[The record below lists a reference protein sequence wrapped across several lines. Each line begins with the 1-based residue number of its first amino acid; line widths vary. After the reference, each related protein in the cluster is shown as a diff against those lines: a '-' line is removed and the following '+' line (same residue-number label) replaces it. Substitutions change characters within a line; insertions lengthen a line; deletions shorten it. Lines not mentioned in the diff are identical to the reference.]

1 MERRRR
7 TPILDL
13 VYLTHQCQGDSRLED
28 ELLLQFRLQTPALC
42 AQLSGLSSTD
52 LEAKG
57 FIAHKLR
64 GSALA
69 VGALRVADAARLL
82 ESEIGGALEPT
93 PAKTMRV
100 SRATAKL
107 EAAVAEAI
115 ARIDRDR
122 G

>member
-1 MERRRR
+1 MGRRRR

-13 VYLTHQCQGDSRLED
+13 VYLTHQCQGDSRLAD

-42 AQLSGLSSTD
+42 AQLSGLPST
-52 LEAKG
+52 APGAQG

-82 ESEIGGALEPT
+82 EGEIGASLDPT
-93 PAKTMRV
+93 PAKNGRV
-100 SRATAKL
+100 SRAIAKL
-107 EAAVAEAI
+107 EATVAEAI
-115 ARIDRDR
+115 ARIDCIRR
-122 G
+122 

>member
-1 MERRRR
+1 MGRRRR

-13 VYLTHQCQGDSRLED
+13 VYLTHQCQGDTRLED
-28 ELLLQFRLQTPALC
+28 QLLLQFRLQTPPLC
-42 AQLSGLSSTD
+42 AQLSSLSSTA

-69 VGALRVADAARLL
+69 VGALRVADAAGLL
-82 ESEIGGALEPT
+82 ESEIGDALEPT
-93 PAKTMRV
+93 PAKVMRV
-100 SRATAKL
+100 SQAIAKL

-115 ARIDRDR
+115 ARIDRDL